1 MTNSDNDPVLR
12 RAIDDLR
19 RLPPLDSEAV
29 RRVVSAAAVARVSP
43 AEDDD
48 MIVARPRRSLTVW
61 TVAGIA
67 AAAAIVGFTLHG
79 VWTSHSPA
87 PVNVVSSA
95 PAATKLQ
102 TVDMGREN
110 DALPVPQQFVFENA
124 RAHRVSIV
132 GDFNGWGASKTP
144 MVHTPDGT
152 SWSVI
157 VPVMPGRH
165 IYGFMVDDS
174 VFTLDPRAP
183 KSRDVDLGTEGSVV
197 IVGRP

>member
-19 RLPPLDSEAV
+19 RLPPLDPEAV
-29 RRVVSAAAVARVSP
+29 RRVVSAAAIARVSP

-48 MIVARPRRSLTVW
+48 MIVAPPSRSLTVW
-61 TVAGIA
+61 AVVGIA
-67 AAAAIVGFTLHG
+67 AAAAFVGFALRG
-79 VWTSHSPA
+79 VWTSHASAPA
-87 PVNVVSSA
+87 RVVASA
-95 PAATKLQ
+95 PAAAKLRPI
-102 TVDMGREN
+102 DMGS
-110 DALPVPQQFVFENA
+110 DGLPVPQQFVFENA

-132 GDFNGWGASKTP
+132 GDFNGWNAAKTP
-144 MVHTPDGT
+144 MLHTPDGT

-157 VPVMPGRH
+157 VPMLPGRH

-174 VFTLDPRAP
+174 IFTLDPRAQ
-183 KSRDVDLGTEGSVV
+183 KSRDADLGTEGSVV

>member
-1 MTNSDNDPVLR
+1 MTHSDNDPVLR

-29 RRVVSAAAVARVSP
+29 RRVVNAAAVARVSP

-48 MIVARPRRSLTVW
+48 MFVARPRRSLAVW
-61 TVAGIA
+61 AVAGIA
-67 AAAAIVGFTLHG
+67 AAAAFVGFALRG
-79 VWTSHSPA
+79 VWTSHS
-87 PVNVVSSA
+87 SA
-95 PAATKLQ
+95 PSAVASSPAVATIR
-102 TVDMGREN
+102 TVDIGNEVF
-110 DALPVPQQFVFENA
+110 PIPQQFVFENA
-124 RAHRVSIV
+124 HAHRVSIV
-132 GDFNGWGASKTP
+132 GDFNGWDASRTP
-144 MVHTPDGT
+144 MLHTPNGT

-157 VPVMPGRH
+157 VPMMPGRH

-183 KSRDVDLGTEGSVV
+183 KARDVDLGTDGSVV

>member
-48 MIVARPRRSLTVW
+48 MIVARPRRRLTAW
-61 TVAGIA
+61 AVAGIA
-67 AAAAIVGFTLHG
+67 AAAAFVGFTLRG

-87 PVNVVSSA
+87 PVNVVAST
-95 PAATKLQ
+95 PATATLR
-102 TVDMGREN
+102 TVDVGS
-110 DALPVPQQFVFENA
+110 DVLPIPQQFVFENA
-124 RAHRVSIV
+124 HARRVSIV
-132 GDFNGWGASKTP
+132 GDFNGWDASKTP
-144 MVHTPDGT
+144 MVHTPSGT

-157 VPVMPGRH
+157 VPMLPGRH